1 MNKIL
6 ILCALIPS
14 LGHTPLSAATL
25 VVDSFAQ
32 GPFSLSLSGPV
43 TNNSTIA
50 SPFGSDRSATISERL
65 AASGATMTST
75 LDDSAGL
82 LSLSIDGQST
92 LASRPLDLRL
102 QYSGGGPFSLLGYNA
117 FEFDFSNL
125 SGSGFLIVELGGGS
139 TAVYGPSTNRISL
152 NTSGVTTVPF
162 SALNFGTSGS
172 IASFTSLHF
181 TFEAD
186 TEQFSMTLN
195 DIRVVPE
202 PSVIALAMPF
212 LLTILLRRQRN

>member
-1 MNKIL
+1 MSKIL
-6 ILCALIPS
+6 ILCALLLS
-14 LGHTPLSAATL
+14 LGLLPLSAATL
-25 VVDSFAQ
+25 VLDSFDQ

-43 TNNSTIA
+43 TNNSTIG

-75 LDDSAGL
+75 LDESAGL
-82 LSLSIDGQST
+82 LSLSIDGQSN

-125 SGSGFLIVELGGGS
+125 AGSGFLIAELGGGS

-152 NTSGVTTVPF
+152 SSSGVTTVPF
-162 SALNFGTSGS
+162 SALNFGTTGS
-172 IASFTSLHF
+172 IDSFTSLHF

-195 DIRVVPE
+195 EIRVVPE
-202 PSVIALAMPF
+202 PSVIALLMPF
-212 LLTILLRRQRN
+212 LLTVLLGRRRN